1 MSPLSSDGSERAAQ
15 LHDALGPLVAGVQAP
30 VELRQVRR
38 VETRI
43 VLEHAVH
50 GAPVAFEICPGEI
63 DGSWQ
68 VEVVARQGVDK
79 HWLARLGHDRL
90 GPRRHH
96 VGTVGSSGHEP
107 DRLATEVA
115 ALCLDVLDRLAALGP
130 AEPTRRLLEALG
142 LDEPVVVV
150 DVGANP
156 LEVPAYG
163 RLLGLGACRV
173 VGFEPQPEAYAALQ
187 GRDPAREL
195 YFPHAIG
202 EPGPAVLNVFNGS
215 GFASMYD
222 IDESTIDLIA
232 DQQWRRGTRL
242 RDTVALELT
251 ALDDVPDLPA
261 FDLLKIDVQGSE
273 LAVFRSG
280 RRVLSSA
287 LCVVP
292 EVSFFPLYADAPS
305 FADLHQEL
313 LDQGFC
319 LHKFLFQKSVHLHG
333 SQTEVER
340 IGAARS
346 QLVDGDAVYLRDLR
360 HLASW
365 EVDEVKKLVLLATF
379 VFDSPDL
386 AVQALDELVR
396 RDEVAADLPATY
408 AAATYV

>member
-1 MSPLSSDGSERAAQ
+1 MRPPRPDEPDDERAAR
-15 LHDALGPLVAGVQAP
+15 LHDALVLLVDVVEAP

-38 VETRI
+38 VGTRI

-50 GAPVAFEICPGEI
+50 GAPVAFEICPGEAE
-63 DGSWQ
+63 GSWG

-79 HWLARLGHDRL
+79 RLLARLGHDRL
-90 GPRRHH
+90 GPRRFR
-96 VGTVGSSGHEP
+96 VGTLEDHDGLP
-107 DRLATEVA
+107 TEVA
-115 ALCLDVLDRLAALGP
+115 ALCLDVLDRLAALRP
-130 AEPTRRLLEALG
+130 AEPTRRLLEALA

-173 VGFEPQPEAYAALQ
+173 VGFEPQPEAFAQLQ

-195 YFPHAIG
+195 YLPHAIG
-202 EPGPAVLNVFNGS
+202 EPGQAVLNVFNGS
-215 GFASMYD
+215 GFASMYA
-222 IDESTIDLIA
+222 IDETTIDLIG
-232 DQQWRRGTRL
+232 DKRWRRGTRL
-242 RDTVALELT
+242 RETVAMDLT

-280 RRVLSSA
+280 RRVLSTA
-287 LCVVP
+287 LCVIP
-292 EVSFFPLYADAPS
+292 EVSFFPLYAGAPT

-333 SQTEVER
+333 SETGVER
-340 IGAARS
+340 IGEARS

-360 HLASW
+360 HLGSW
-365 EVDEVKKLVLLATF
+365 EVDEVRKLALLATF

-396 RDEVAADLPATY
+396 RDAVPADLPASY